1 MFQDI
6 NYSYDTAD
14 IYDGYIDDYY
24 MDEKWAHTDY
34 PGYLVSNKGRIMH
47 NGYILSDRKGDRE
60 GHLAVNIWYKNK
72 QIYPYVHRLVADA
85 FISNPENKPIVR
97 HLNDIPDDNDVNN
110 LAWGTVLDNHYDCVA
125 NGKYRA
131 FTDEDREKS
140 YAKSRKLVIA
150 KFPDGSKKKY
160 RSQNDAAR
168 ELGLQQ
174 ANIHKVLSGKRKHTG
189 GIIFENG

>member
-6 NYSYDTAD
+6 DYTYNTSD

-34 PGYLVSNKGRIMH
+34 PGYLVSNKGRVMH
-47 NGYILSDRKGDRE
+47 NGNILSDRKGDRE
-60 GHLAVNIWYKNK
+60 GHLAISTTYKNNK
-72 QIYPYVHRLVADA
+72 NYSYVHRLVADA
-85 FISNPENKPIVR
+85 FISNPDNKPIVR
-97 HLNDIPDDNDVNN
+97 HLNDVPDDNDVNN
-110 LAWGTVLDNHYDCVA
+110 LAWGTTLDNHNDCVS
-125 NGKYRA
+125 NGRYRA
-131 FTDEDREKS
+131 LTDEDREKS
-140 YAKSRKLVIA
+140 YAKSRKPVIA
-150 KFPDGSKKKY
+150 IFADGSKKKF

-189 GIIFENG
+189 GIIFENE

>member
-6 NYSYDTAD
+6 DYAYDTAD

-24 MDEKWAHTDY
+24 MDEKWAHTNY
-34 PGYLVSNKGRIMH
+34 PGYLVSNKGRVMH
-47 NGYILSDRKGDRE
+47 NGNILSDRRGDRE
-60 GHLAVNIWYKNK
+60 GHLAIGIGSEKDRKYS
-72 QIYPYVHRLVADA
+72 YVHRLVADA
-85 FISNPENKPIVR
+85 FISNPDNKPIVR

-110 LAWGTVLDNHYDCVA
+110 LAWGTVLDNHNDCVA

-140 YAKSRKLVIA
+140 YAKSRKLIIA
-150 KFPDGSKKKY
+150 IFHDGSKKKY

-174 ANIHKVLSGKRKHTG
+174 SNIYKVLVGERKHTG
-189 GIIFENG
+189 GIIFENE